1 MGLFSGGFGTGLATG
16 LAESVDQSL
25 KTAMDKRDKEI
36 SRARQFWE
44 TRQAQKMDL
53 ADEHDRRAEAA
64 LSKMIG
70 EFNGDVAKGL
80 AAYQAV
86 GGDVDS
92 VEAYLTDLTDTRKA
106 VGQYDITEKL
116 NLDGVDMS
124 QFADITREQALGSI
138 RMEVKPVDVQME
150 DTGLLSK
157 VGLGMKNMGEA
168 VSSQINQNIPPRE
181 RDAIASIAGATM
193 DRTGMI
199 SNIKHKAE
207 MQNQIGSLENQMGV
221 LTYQISTGKDAMGVE
236 LTEADRAAL
245 EIQRADVLAT
255 MGAMQR
261 ELDPNKGPTAGTI
274 ASMYSK
280 GLSELTNELGFEV
293 SPEGIA
299 TITTREGRELVGA
312 EALAHWRTE
321 RDAWK
326 ADFTKNS
333 ILDENGNYVSNDAEV
348 YARGLGLSD
357 FVETARG
364 EEAEAAPEAE
374 APAAEAA
381 EQEIA
386 LADMTPAQAGFDTA
400 QAVVENPQGFADYI
414 VAANPSVSMDALAGQ
429 MQEAGVPV
437 QTIINILT
445 PMREAM
451 EQRAAQ
457 AEADQAALD
466 AFLKPKT
473 EEADTTP
480 AGSGQSAYHQR
491 IYGTV
496 GE

>member
-64 LSKMIG
+64 LGKLIG
-70 EFNGDVAKGL
+70 EFKGDVAKGL

-168 VSSQINQNIPPRE
+168 VSTQINQNIPPRE

-207 MQNQIGSLENQMGV
+207 MQNQIGSLENQLGV
-221 LTYQISTGKDAMGVE
+221 LAYQISKGTDAMGKE
-236 LTEADRAAL
+236 LNEADLANL
-245 EIQRADVLAT
+245 EVQKANVLAT

-333 ILDENGNYVSNDAEV
+333 ILDESGNYVSNDAEV

-357 FVETARG
+357 FVEAARG
-364 EEAEAAPEAE
+364 EEPQPESEAA
-374 APAAEAA
+374 AAEVVTPSADEIMAQTLEKYPTAGDFAA
-381 EQEIA
+381 AFAEKAESAESLFSQLAKFYPQLGSDELSRIA
-386 LADMTPAQAGFDTA
+386 
-400 QAVVENPQGFADYI
+400 
-414 VAANPSVSMDALAGQ
+414 
-429 MQEAGVPV
+429 MQ
-437 QTIINILT
+437 
-445 PMREAM
+445 AM
-451 EQRAAQ
+451 EN
-457 AEADQAALD
+457 
-466 AFLKPKT
+466 KPKPL
-473 EEADTTP
+473 EFNPDA
-480 AGSGQSAYHQR
+480 AGGSDASAETDAASRQSPYHQR